1 MAEVISSP
9 IGRSINAIRRR
20 FSASTFTPP
29 QGSGGANQQ
38 VDPELTRIIIRNTN
52 AVNTVT
58 TQLTSVATQ
67 VNSLTQSLAAISQSL
82 ALSSRLE
89 EQRINAEANR
99 QRQLAAVA
107 LREGK
112 EGEIERKITN
122 AALAPV
128 QLLSRKAI
136 NVLKS
141 LSSFFTTI
149 FIGWLSSKSLDTLQ
163 AFIEGNDDAVK
174 QLKDEII
181 RGVTIS
187 AGVVIA
193 IQAATTLATMGIVFL
208 VRKFGGIALK
218 NLFVKPF
225 ISLANFF
232 RARAG
237 AKLFEGGLRNVT
249 KTTAK
254 AVPMFSKIG
263 NLLKSKALPIGI
275 LSAIDA
281 VRGKDPTGSVV
292 DNTGGVAAGRIAN
305 KVPIKNP
312 LLKGAAVIGSF
323 VGGRILTEK
332 TRLNLLN
339 KFNLGGGEDQKEQ
352 QTDSRT
358 DMSGNVDEKPRYNIG
373 EVTGIDDNKPKGN
386 GLTADMLSFNPFDID
401 FDKQNDLNLVKG
413 SPNKKDLNKQSN
425 LQLEEPAPQVVDMS
439 MGGNNQGQTTPRP
452 SSSGTGGIGG
462 SVPRIAANNNDNNY
476 VYSGYREYQIAPV

>member
-1 MAEVISSP
+1 M
-9 IGRSINAIRRR
+9 
-20 FSASTFTPP
+20 PP
-29 QGSGGANQQ
+29 QGSSGANQQ

-99 QRQLAAVA
+99 QRQLAALA

-136 NVLKS
+136 NVLNS
-141 LSSFFTTI
+141 LASFFTTI
-149 FIGWLSSKSLDTLQ
+149 FIGWLSSKSLDALQ
-163 AFIEGNDDAVK
+163 AYIEGNDDAVK
-174 QLKDEII
+174 QLKDEIL

-187 AGVVIA
+187 AGVVIGL
-193 IQAATTLATMGIVFL
+193 QVATTLATMGFVFL
-208 VRKFGGIALK
+208 ARKLGGIALK

-237 AKLFEGGLRNVT
+237 AKLFEGGFRNVT

-254 AVPMFSKIG
+254 VIPMFSKIG
-263 NLLKSKALPIGI
+263 NLVKSGALPVGI

-281 VRGKDPTGSVV
+281 IRGKDPTGSVV
-292 DNTGGVAAGRIAN
+292 DNTGGVAAGRTVS
-305 KVPIKNP
+305 KLPIKNP
-312 LLKGAAVIGSF
+312 LLKVAAVATSYFIGKG
-323 VGGRILTEK
+323 VTEQ

-352 QTDSRT
+352 Q
-358 DMSGNVDEKPRYNIG
+358 NVDEKPRYDIS
-373 EVTGIDDNKPKGN
+373 EVTGTDSRMDMSGIDDNKPKGN
-386 GLTADMLSFNPFDID
+386 SFMKGLAGTADLFTGNIFD
-401 FDKQNDLNLVKG
+401 FDKQNESNLIKA
-413 SPNKKDLNKQSN
+413 STSKKELNKQSN

-439 MGGNNQGQTTPRP
+439 MGGNNMGNEMTAPTTT
-452 SSSGTGGIGG
+452 SGTGSMGG
-462 SVPRIAANNNDNNY
+462 SVPSIPANNNSNDYIYN
-476 VYSGYREYQIAPV
+476 SMREYQITVR

>member
-1 MAEVISSP
+1 
-9 IGRSINAIRRR
+9 
-20 FSASTFTPP
+20 
-29 QGSGGANQQ
+29 
-38 VDPELTRIIIRNTN
+38 
-52 AVNTVT
+52 
-58 TQLTSVATQ
+58 
-67 VNSLTQSLAAISQSL
+67 
-82 ALSSRLE
+82 
-89 EQRINAEANR
+89 
-99 QRQLAAVA
+99 
-107 LREGK
+107 
-112 EGEIERKITN
+112 
-122 AALAPV
+122 
-128 QLLSRKAI
+128 
-136 NVLKS
+136 
-141 LSSFFTTI
+141 FTTI
-149 FIGWLSSKSLDTLQ
+149 FIGWLSSKSLDALQ
-163 AFIEGNDDAVK
+163 AYIEGNDDAVK

-352 QTDSRT
+352 Q
-358 DMSGNVDEKPRYNIG
+358 
-373 EVTGIDDNKPKGN
+373 
-386 GLTADMLSFNPFDID
+386 
-401 FDKQNDLNLVKG
+401 
-413 SPNKKDLNKQSN
+413 
-425 LQLEEPAPQVVDMS
+425 
-439 MGGNNQGQTTPRP
+439 
-452 SSSGTGGIGG
+452 
-462 SVPRIAANNNDNNY
+462 
-476 VYSGYREYQIAPV
+476 